1 MINFDYKTAFKRNI
15 WLVSIDE
22 QEKIKDF
29 TIAIPWMW
37 GVGSNHLIALVRQ
50 WFQNFKIADFDE
62 YEIHNFNRQ
71 YGAKIENLWKN
82 KAATMVAEALKINPD
97 CKIEL
102 FDKWIHTDNID
113 EFLADVDLCVDA
125 LDIFCP
131 KARRLFFNESLKA
144 KIPVITAGPMW
155 FSFAWA
161 IMMPDGPNFDEYFC
175 IDDNTSDEEFV
186 LHFAL
191 GLSPSMLHVKYMRNV
206 SLEEKSWPS
215 SIAWVLAA
223 SSFIVTN
230 ALRVLFK
237 WEWLKPLPYT
247 HQFDYR
253 RNKYK
258 CNKLLFGLNTPWQK
272 LKLKIAIKM
281 ITKKS

>member
-1 MINFDYKTAFKRNI
+1 MFDYNKAFSRNI
-15 WLVSIDE
+15 WLVSLDE
-22 QEKIKDF
+22 QQKIKNF
-29 TIAIPWMW
+29 TIAIPWMGW
-37 GVGSNHLIALVRQ
+37 VGSNHLVALVRQ
-50 WFQNFKIADFDE
+50 GFQNFKIADFDE
-62 YEIHNFNRQ
+62 YEIHNLNRQ
-71 YGAKIENLWKN
+71 YGAKIINLWKN
-82 KAATMVAEALKINPD
+82 KAATMVDEVLQINPD

-102 FDKWIHTDNID
+102 FDKGINPENIND
-113 EFLADVDLCVDA
+113 FLNWVDLCVDA

-131 KARRLFFNESLKA
+131 KARRLFFNESHKA

-161 IMMPDGPNFDEYFC
+161 IMMPEGPNFDEYFC
-175 IDDNTSDEEFV
+175 IDNSTSDEEFV

-191 GLSPSMLHVKYMRNV
+191 GLSPSLLHAKYMKNV

-215 SIAWVLAA
+215 SIAGVLAA

-230 ALRVLFK
+230 ALRVLLW
-237 WEWLKPLPYT
+237 WEGLKPLPYT

-253 RNKYK
+253 KNKYAR
-258 CNKLLFGLNTPWQK
+258 NRLIFGLNTPWQK

-281 ITKKS
+281 VTKKS